1 MPAIDFYILT
11 TTSEQKRYQ
20 FVCKLAEKIFKQKQ
34 KAFFLTPS
42 TQASE
47 TLDALLWT
55 YKASSF
61 IPHHIA
67 QEKKPSMNDQLLIGD
82 QNIPQDWRDT
92 LVNLTDQRVPNIEK
106 LNRIIEIIDANDTH
120 REAGRQRYRYYISMN
135 LQPNTHKI

>member
-61 IPHHIA
+61 IPHHIVH
-67 QEKKPSMNDQLLIGD
+67 EKKPSTNDQLLIGD
-82 QNIPQDWRDT
+82 QSIPQYWRDT
-92 LVNLTDQRVPNIEK
+92 LVNLTDQPVPHIEK
-106 LNRIIEIIDANDTH
+106 LTRIIEIIDANDAH
-120 REAGRQRYRYYISMN
+120 REAGRHRYRHYKSMN
-135 LQPNTHKI
+135 LRPTTHKI